1 MDTRCLVAI
10 LLAMTVL
17 LAGCITD
24 GDEDKQFSISD
35 SPAQVT
41 DNNNDELADIL
52 MEYGEIAW
60 SKLRIELHQGDSD
73 AKICYPSNQDVLSD
87 CTYDEDGDV
96 YWNEGE
102 TVTIKEGK
110 GVCNGPESDIGGCKL
125 IFQIKT
131 IDSDGEESLLQEL
144 KVTVE

>member
-1 MDTRCLVAI
+1 MNTRCLAAI
-10 LLAMTVL
+10 VLAMILL

-24 GDEDKQFSISD
+24 GDGDKQFSISD
-35 SPAQVT
+35 SPTPVS

-60 SKLRIELHQGDSD
+60 SELRIELHRADSGSE
-73 AKICYPSNQDVLSD
+73 ICYPSDQDVSSD

>member
-24 GDEDKQFSISD
+24 EDEDKQFSISD

-102 TVTIKEGK
+102 TVIIKEEA
-110 GVCNGPESDIGGCKL
+110 GVCGGPESDIGGCKL
-125 IFQIKT
+125 TFQIKS
-131 IDSDGEESLLQEL
+131 IDSYGEEILLQEL

>member
-60 SKLRIELHQGDSD
+60 SELRIELHHSDSD
-73 AKICYPSNQDVLSD
+73 PRICYPSSQDILSD
-87 CTYDEDGDV
+87 CVYDEDDDN

-110 GVCNGPESDIGGCKL
+110 GVCSGPESDIGGCKMT
-125 IFQIKT
+125 FQIKT
-131 IDSDGEESLLQEL
+131 IDSDGEENLLQEL
-144 KVTVE
+144 EVTVE